1 MTPWTVLTFPG
12 HLMSPNEH
20 LSDTGGAI
28 TPGEQGGGRI
38 LFWEKAVSRQELEL
52 KASVQFQQF

>member
-1 MTPWTVLTFPG
+1 
-12 HLMSPNEH
+12 MSPNEH

-52 KASVQFQQF
+52 IASVQFQQF